1 MDEPWT
7 QTTEWACSVCPAG
20 RLAETR
26 RKIVAYPMTNMSTL
40 PSETSGP
47 NREATSSGGTA
58 EPTFHVTMCTLSA
71 SGDALKV
78 KVLYTYW
85 CGDEREDIICA
96 CNPRRNKLSTALLH
110 IGRKKDKHN

>member
-1 MDEPWT
+1 
-7 QTTEWACSVCPAG
+7 
-20 RLAETR
+20 
-26 RKIVAYPMTNMSTL
+26 MSTL

-71 SGDALKV
+71 RRDALKV
-78 KVLYTYW
+78 KAFYTYW
-85 CGDEREDIICA
+85 CGDERENIICA

-110 IGRKKDKHN
+110 IGRKIKAPLCARHDDEGRTGPSETVFLDQGERSENMVKE